1 MGYRSDVT
9 IALGIQ
15 AENSAD
21 VMDRL
26 MAVYSIDP
34 LVQKHVKDNWKWE
47 VYQHIDNKSSEKDI
61 SVAVFEAVGVKWYD
75 NYEDV
80 QAILRLLEIA
90 KSMLDSSGE
99 SPAPWAWKSIRIGEE
114 VEDIEEEN
122 GSEGKTRDFGSIS
135 DDILDVLDDCFWVDR
150 HIGSDKERL
159 LK

>member
-9 IALGIQ
+9 IALGVE

-21 VMDRL
+21 VMNRL

-47 VYQHIDNKSSEKDI
+47 VYQYIANKSGEKGI

-75 NYEDV
+75 TYEDV

-114 VEDIEEEN
+114 VGDIEDECCLSTN
-122 GSEGKTRDFGSIS
+122 DGSDY
-135 DDILDVLDDCFWVDR
+135 DILDVLEDCFWVER
-150 HIGSDKERL
+150 SIGSDKERL